1 MKSEISVDDL
11 VRTNG
16 YASSTHNQLGTH
28 RKDRTSSIGLLD
40 AKLPG
45 SSSSGC
51 LGYARG
57 ALSVMKAAVLLGTTL
72 VCAGISASGF
82 AVLLFL
88 LLTRSLAPPNAYF
101 EKELFF
107 DYTKPAAVASTNFC
121 PSPAPVKASAANAR
135 FLQPGQSM
143 NVWLALV
150 TPESHGTS
158 NADVFQVA
166 AELVTADG
174 RVAASASRPC
184 LVKYRSPVV
193 RYIRMLAR
201 LPLVLVGWYE
211 EKQLLKVPLFKGYK
225 ETAGAPF
232 CVFRVALMARANGGE
247 LPGIYSAYVH
257 IDLNLGLVG
266 RALYKIRPGTVAT
279 YVLGLVGLAAFCGGG
294 LASLLLLAMWSIS
307 RQHVDTR
314 VVDKSRQYD
323 EVSSETGWSEVS
335 TGELESEGDRDGA
348 MLDPGASVSERG
360 VLSPGEAP
368 LVVPLSAQAL
378 RRWDARSA
386 SQLSVSTDGTPL
398 DEQYSRSNHKK
409 YR

>member
-1 MKSEISVDDL
+1 MNIEASVDDL
-11 VRTNG
+11 LRTNG
-16 YASSTHNQLGTH
+16 YASSTHNHL
-28 RKDRTSSIGLLD
+28 
-40 AKLPG
+40 
-45 SSSSGC
+45 
-51 LGYARG
+51 
-57 ALSVMKAAVLLGTTL
+57 VMKAAVLLGTTL

-121 PSPAPVKASAANAR
+121 KSPAPMKASAANAR

-143 NVWLALV
+143 SVWLALV
-150 TPESHGTS
+150 TPETHGTS

-184 LVKYRSPVV
+184 LVTYRSPVV

-225 ETAGAPF
+225 EKAGEPF

-257 IDLNLGLVG
+257 IDLKLGLVG

-279 YVLGLVGLAAFCGGG
+279 YVLGIVGLAAFCGGG

-307 RQHVDTR
+307 RRHVDTR

-335 TGELESEGDRDGA
+335 TGELESESDRDRDGA

-360 VLSPGEAP
+360 MLSPGESP
-368 LVVPLSAQAL
+368 LVTPLSAQAL

-398 DEQYSRSNHKK
+398 DEVYSRSNHKK